1 MWLVWKSWGGVTVW
15 TWPPYWSLFWCLAHV
30 SPYTLCRG
38 LVSVMRRKTTPLY
51 FTMATAS
58 LLESVHWRVKLLTP
72 WNFCTVLHHL
82 QWIHSPKIP
91 KGGRGGPPCLCC
103 VLVSIRVPVCLWY
116 QCLDFSCGFIC
127 MGVAFSY
134 NTLFY
139 DTYLC
144 SNVRTNYEVIVK
156 PKIMGCICNKDF

>member
-1 MWLVWKSWGGVTVW
+1 MWHKQGMNVIGLKKLGRGHSLNLASLLVFG
-15 TWPPYWSLFWCLAHV
+15 LV
-30 SPYTLCRG
+30 SGSCFPLHFV

-116 QCLDFSCGFIC
+116 QCLVFFLWVYMYGCGIFLQHSILWYIF
-127 MGVAFSY
+127 V
-134 NTLFY
+134 
-139 DTYLC
+139 
-144 SNVRTNYEVIVK
+144 
-156 PKIMGCICNKDF
+156 